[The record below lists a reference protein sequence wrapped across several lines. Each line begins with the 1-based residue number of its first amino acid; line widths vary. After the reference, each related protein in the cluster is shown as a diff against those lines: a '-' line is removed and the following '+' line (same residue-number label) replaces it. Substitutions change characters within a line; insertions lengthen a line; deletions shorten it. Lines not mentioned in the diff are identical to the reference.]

1 MKLIWYFVS
10 LFLIL
15 FILINN
21 PRSNGVGILGN
32 QGQVLNS
39 TRSTEKNLQ
48 LITIILVFCF
58 FLLTIYNSI
67 YID

>member
-1 MKLIWYFVS
+1 MKLIWYCVS
-10 LFLIL
+10 LCLIL

-21 PRSNGVGILGN
+21 PRSNGLGVFGN